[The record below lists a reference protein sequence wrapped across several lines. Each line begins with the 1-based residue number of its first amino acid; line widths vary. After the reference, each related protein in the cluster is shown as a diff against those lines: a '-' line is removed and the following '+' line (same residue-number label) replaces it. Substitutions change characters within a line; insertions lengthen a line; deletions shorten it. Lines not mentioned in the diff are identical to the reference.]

1 MPELV
6 TPSLETARP
15 KAKEPA
21 LLADGPLF
29 VVGIWR
35 SGTSLLYAL
44 LNQHPQIALM
54 YEDDL
59 VFLRPLFWV
68 PRSTS
73 NWLTKWDSFNGA
85 ITRHKV
91 DSSHLPENIHDL
103 KTALETVQRQY
114 CQQKKGAAIWG
125 GKSPT
130 YFDLLS
136 KLAGTFPNARFI
148 IIWRDLTGICQ
159 SIAKAGEERTFF
171 SRKGITL
178 RALLGYRKLKR
189 DCDWLLQK
197 GFPVHQVHYED
208 LVSEPASVMKGV
220 CGFLHIP
227 FDPRMT
233 MLEGADRSAIE
244 EADHHSMVKSKEIRE
259 FRRNSE
265 SLSPALKA
273 KIARY
278 ISLWR
283 KQENGSWPLYPVSLE
298 AAGDTPSIT
307 ERVWDSVRYR
317 ILTLWYFIIPVV
329 YSFVPLQAW
338 ETYRKL
344 TNRSFSWQ
352 KKQEQE
358 QGKTS
363 PSES

>member
-6 TPSLETARP
+6 MPSLETARP
-15 KAKEPA
+15 TAKEPA
-21 LLADGPLF
+21 TLADGPLF

-68 PRSTS
+68 RRKTS
-73 NWLTKWDSFNGA
+73 NWLTKWDFFNGA

-91 DSSHLPENIHDL
+91 DSSRIPENIHDL
-103 KTALETVQRQY
+103 KTALESVQREY
-114 CQQKKGAAIWG
+114 CRQKKGGAIWG
-125 GKSPT
+125 SKSPT

-136 KLAGTFPNARFI
+136 DLASTFPNARFI
-148 IIWRDLTGICQ
+148 IIWRDLTSICQ

-171 SRKGITL
+171 SRKGIML

-189 DCDWLLQK
+189 DCDWLLQR

-208 LVSEPASVMKGV
+208 LVSEPTAVMKSI
-220 CGFLHIP
+220 CDFLRIP
-227 FDPRMT
+227 FDSRMT

-244 EADHHSMVKSKEIRE
+244 EADHHSLVKSKEIHG
-259 FRRNSE
+259 FRRNPE
-265 SLSPALKA
+265 SLSPVLKA
-273 KIARY
+273 KIERY

-283 KQENGSWPLYPVSLE
+283 KQENGSWPMYPVSLE
-298 AAGDTPSIT
+298 AIQDTPSIP
-307 ERVWDSVRYR
+307 ERAWDWIRYR
-317 ILTLWYFIIPVV
+317 VLSLWYFIIPLA
-329 YSFVPLQAW
+329 YSFVPLPVW
-338 ETYRKL
+338 ESYRRL

-352 KKQEQE
+352 KK
-358 QGKTS
+358 KTS

>member
-6 TPSLETARP
+6 MPSVETARLN
-15 KAKEPA
+15 AEEPA
-21 LLADGPLF
+21 IIADGPLF

-44 LNQHPQIALM
+44 LNQHPQIALT

-68 PRSTS
+68 RRKTS
-73 NWLTKWDSFNGA
+73 NWLTKWDFFNGA
-85 ITRHKV
+85 ITRHKI
-91 DSSHLPENIHDL
+91 DSSHIPENIHDL
-103 KTALETVQRQY
+103 KGALEAVQREY
-114 CQQKKGAAIWG
+114 CEQKKGATIWG

-136 KLAGTFPNARFI
+136 HLAGTFPNARFI
-148 IIWRDLTGICQ
+148 IIWRDLTSICQ

-189 DCDWLLQK
+189 ECDWLLRHR
-197 GFPVHQVHYED
+197 FPVHQVHYEE
-208 LVSEPASVMKGV
+208 LVSEPTAVMKGV
-220 CGFLHIP
+220 CDFLRIP
-227 FDPRMT
+227 FDSRMT
-233 MLEGADRSAIE
+233 ILDGADRSAID
-244 EADHHSMVKSKEIRE
+244 EAGHHSLVKSKEIHG

-265 SLSPALKA
+265 SLSPVMKA

-283 KQENGSWPLYPVSLE
+283 EQENGGWPVYPVSLE
-298 AAGDTPSIT
+298 GSVETPSIP
-307 ERVWDSVRYR
+307 ERAWDGIKYR
-317 ILTLWYFIIPVV
+317 ILSLWYFIIPLT
-329 YSFVPLQAW
+329 YSFVPLPVW
-338 ETYRKL
+338 ESYRRL

-352 KKQEQE
+352 KK
-358 QGKTS
+358 KTS
-363 PSES
+363 PAESSLHR

>member
-6 TPSLETARP
+6 TPSLEITGQ
-15 KAKEPA
+15 KVTEPA
-21 LLADGPLF
+21 TLVDGPLF

-68 PRSTS
+68 RRKTS
-73 NWLTKWDSFNGA
+73 NWLTKWDFFNGA

-91 DSSHLPENIHDL
+91 DSSQIPENIDDL
-103 KTALETVQRQY
+103 KTALESVQREY
-114 CQQKKGAAIWG
+114 CRQKTGAAIWG
-125 GKSPT
+125 SKSPT

-136 KLAGTFPNARFI
+136 DLAGTFPRARFI
-148 IIWRDLTGICQ
+148 IIWRDLTSICQ

-178 RALLGYRKLKR
+178 RALLGYRKLKHE
-189 DCDWLLQK
+189 CDWLLQH
-197 GFPVHQVHYED
+197 GFPVRQVHYED
-208 LVSEPASVMKGV
+208 LVSEPTAVMKGI
-220 CGFLHIP
+220 CDFLQIP
-227 FDPRMT
+227 FDSRMT

-244 EADHHSMVKSKEIRE
+244 EADHHSLVKSKEIRG
-259 FRRNSE
+259 FRR
-265 SLSPALKA
+265 SPDNLPPAVKA

-283 KQENGSWPLYPVSLE
+283 EEENGSWPVYPVSLE
-298 AAGDTPSIT
+298 AIQETPSIP
-307 ERVWDSVRYR
+307 ERIWDWIRYR
-317 ILTLWYFIIPVV
+317 ILSLWYFIIPVT
-329 YSFVPLQAW
+329 YSFVPLPVW
-338 ETYRKL
+338 ESYRRL
-344 TNRSFSWQ
+344 TNRSYSWQ
-352 KKQEQE
+352 EKK
-358 QGKTS
+358 TF